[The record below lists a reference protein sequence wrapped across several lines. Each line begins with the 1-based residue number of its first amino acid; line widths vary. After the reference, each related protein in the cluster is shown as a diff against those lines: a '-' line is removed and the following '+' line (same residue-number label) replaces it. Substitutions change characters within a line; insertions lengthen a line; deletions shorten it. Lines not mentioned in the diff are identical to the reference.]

1 MFKKFKKGDDH
12 WLIVMVILLLCVVI
26 VSAGLAESKAKPT
39 QLIKKL
45 SQEQASK
52 KLSDFLNKAYGTQL
66 GKITVN
72 SINEENGL
80 YKVSVTLDNQGT
92 KNTDTVYMSQDG
104 KLFIPGPQDI
114 DQVLAQADSAN
125 KPSDSNPTA
134 SAPKNIPKQNS
145 VKVEMFTMSYCP
157 YGNQAEDGIIPVA
170 KLLDKKINIEP
181 HYVIYNNYQGGGP
194 DYCMASGKYCS
205 LHGINELKQ
214 DVRELCVYKYQPDKF
229 WDYLEKVDKDCT
241 LNNIETCWEET
252 TKTTG
257 VNASQIKTCLSKEAE
272 TLLAKEVELNKKY
285 DVTGSP
291 DIIINGS
298 KYQGGRSAEDFKT
311 AFCNGFNTQPQECS
325 QKLGATSAT
334 ATGGCGS

>member
-1 MFKKFKKGDDH
+1 M
-12 WLIVMVILLLCVVI
+12 
-26 VSAGLAESKAKPT
+26 T
-39 QLIKKL
+39 
-45 SQEQASK
+45 
-52 KLSDFLNKAYGTQL
+52 
-66 GKITVN
+66 
-72 SINEENGL
+72 
-80 YKVSVTLDNQGT
+80 
-92 KNTDTVYMSQDG
+92 QDG
-104 KLFIPGPQDI
+104 KFFISSLKNI
-114 DQVLAQADSAN
+114 DEMLAKLNNPN
-125 KPSDSNPTA
+125 KPDSSDSNPTA
-134 SAPKNIPKQNS
+134 STPQNIPKQNS

-170 KLLDKKINIEP
+170 KLLGKKIDIEP

-194 DYCMASGKYCS
+194 DYCLANGKYCS

-214 DVRELCVYKYQPDKF
+214 DVRELCIYKYQPDKF
-229 WDYLEKVDKDCT
+229 WGYLEKVDKDCT

-252 TKTTG
+252 TKATG

-311 AFCNGFNTQPQECS
+311 AFCSGFNTQPQECS
-325 QKLGATSAT
+325 QKL
-334 ATGGCGS
+334 